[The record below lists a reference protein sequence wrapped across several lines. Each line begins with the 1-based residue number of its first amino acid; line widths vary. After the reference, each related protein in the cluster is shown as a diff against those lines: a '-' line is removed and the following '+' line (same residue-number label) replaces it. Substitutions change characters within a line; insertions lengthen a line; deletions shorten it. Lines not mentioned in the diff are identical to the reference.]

1 MAALMAAIIARRAYT
16 GPECPR
22 CGGYLDLDRMPAG
35 EQRCPVC
42 GGVFLG
48 AAFQPPEV
56 RVRVG
61 SVAEAGPEGAV
72 PCARHAGNA
81 AVGNCTRCGV
91 FMCALC
97 RIEIEGQ
104 ELCPGCFDRLT
115 AEGVLASARTRIRD
129 FRGMA
134 LTLGI
139 LGLSTAILFGLLT
152 GPIVLYFAAQAFRQR
167 KLWNEQGGVASL
179 VLAVLL
185 GLAHMAAGVFIVIG
199 LFIEAST

>member
-1 MAALMAAIIARRAYT
+1 MIARRAYT

-22 CGGYLDLDRMPAG
+22 CGGYLDLDLLPAG
-35 EQRCPVC
+35 EQRCPRC
-42 GGVFLG
+42 GDLFL
-48 AAFQPPEV
+48 ATAFKPPEV

-104 ELCPGCFDRLT
+104 ELCPGCFDRL
-115 AEGVLASARTRIRD
+115 ASEGVLASTRTRIRD

-134 LTLGI
+134 LTLGV
-139 LGLSTAILFGLLT
+139 LGLATAAIFGLLS
-152 GPIVLYFAAQAFRQR
+152 GPIVLYFAAQSFRQR
-167 KLWNEQGGVASL
+167 RLWNEKGGVASL
-179 VLAVLL
+179 VVAILL
-185 GLAHMAAGVFIVIG
+185 GLAHMAIGILFVIG
-199 LFIEAST
+199 MFIEAST